1 MSRHSNYSISIIC
14 EGTRTEKLFFESIR
28 DEIQTERNDCVINIY
43 PRYKTE
49 KNENNETNRGAYKG
63 RERQTNKGNKKI
75 EIEEIKGIP
84 PLKWIEE
91 GRRHLEDGRANE
103 AWAVFDK
110 DRHPKAK
117 EAFELAEKEINGM
130 KVNIAFSSICFEYY
144 LLLHFECIYR
154 KFDQCEDVN
163 NYARKKQYWKET
175 KKENS
180 TYNMVKDRLR
190 IGFAH
195 CAWLRFT
202 SDEKEKNIP
211 VYKRNP
217 YTNVDKLVCKL
228 IREKEWKYWDTRI
241 PVTFGYEKSI
251 LKMELISNDGNI
263 RFTNMGN
270 SALIIP
276 ANSFSIIDSET
287 VTQICTKGQ
296 RFSLL
301 PGQEKTEY
309 WNDWKFSNL
318 IFIHLRSK

>member
-1 MSRHSNYSISIIC
+1 MSRYSNYSISIIC

-28 DEIQTERNDCVINIY
+28 DEIQTEKNDCVINVY
-43 PRYKTE
+43 PRNKTE
-49 KNENNETNRGAYKG
+49 INESNETNRGAYKG
-63 RERQTNKGNKKI
+63 RKRQTNKGNKKF
-75 EIEEIKGIP
+75 EIEEIKGAL

-154 KFDQCEDVN
+154 KFDQCEEVN
-163 NYARKKQYWKET
+163 EYARKKQYWKET

-180 TYNMVKDRLR
+180 TYNIVKDRLQ
-190 IGFAH
+190 IGFAD

-202 SDEKEKNIP
+202 SDEKEKDIP

-228 IREKEWKYWDTRI
+228 IGEKEWKYWDTRT
-241 PVTFGYEKSI
+241 PVIVEYEQSH
-251 LKMELISNDGNI
+251 LKMELLPDGSI
-263 RFTNMGN
+263 RFTNEGN
-270 SALIIP
+270 HTFIIP
-276 ANSFSIIDSET
+276 ENSFSIIDSET
-287 VTQICTKGQ
+287 GTQICTKGQ
-296 RFSLL
+296 RCSLL
-301 PGQEKTEY
+301 PGQEKIEY
-309 WNDWKFSNL
+309 WSDWKFSNS
-318 IFIHLRSK
+318 IFIHLKSN